1 MAVKQSIPYNDGIY
15 FITFTCYKWMP
26 LIELTNSY
34 DLVYNWFDYLKS
46 KGHYITG
53 YVIMPNHVHALI
65 GFQNAGKSINK
76 IVGDGKRF
84 IAYEI
89 VNRLQAQNE
98 FALLDQLNAALEP
111 ADKLRGKKHEVWE
124 DSFDW
129 KDCRS
134 HFFMNQKLE
143 YMHVN
148 PCTSKWNLALNPA
161 EYLHSSARFYICGEQ
176 GVYRVTNVNQL
187 DDVDLTKR
195 NADK

>member
-1 MAVKQSIPYNDGIY
+1 MAVKQSIPDHDGIY
-15 FITFTCYKWMP
+15 FITFTCYKWIP

-65 GFQNAGKSINK
+65 GLQNAGKSINK

-98 FALLDQLNAALEP
+98 FALLDQLNAVVEP

-176 GVYRVTNVNQL
+176 GVYIVTNVNEL

>member
-1 MAVKQSIPYNDGIY
+1 
-15 FITFTCYKWMP
+15 MP

-161 EYLHSSARFYICGEQ
+161 EYLHSSARFCICGEQ
-176 GVYRVTNVNQL
+176 GVYIVTNVNEL

>member
-98 FALLDQLNAALEP
+98 FALLDQLNAAVEP

>member
-15 FITFTCYKWMP
+15 FITITCYKWMP

-46 KGHYITG
+46 KEHYITG

-98 FALLDQLNAALEP
+98 FAILDQLNAAVEP

>member
-1 MAVKQSIPYNDGIY
+1 
-15 FITFTCYKWMP
+15 
-26 LIELTNSY
+26 
-34 DLVYNWFDYLKS
+34 
-46 KGHYITG
+46 
-53 YVIMPNHVHALI
+53 MPNHVHALI

>member
-187 DDVDLTKR
+187 DDIDLTKR

>member
-1 MAVKQSIPYNDGIY
+1 MPIKQTTPCNDGIY

-34 DLVYNWFDYLKS
+34 DLVYKWFDYLKT

-65 GFQNAGKSINK
+65 GFQNTGKSINK

-84 IAYEI
+84 MAYEI
-89 VNRLQAQNE
+89 VNRFQVMFELE
-98 FALLDQLNAALEP
+98 ILDQLSAAVELT
-111 ADKLRGKKHEVWE
+111 DRLRGKKHEVWE

-134 HFFMNQKLE
+134 HFFMNQKLD
-143 YMHVN
+143 YMHGN
-148 PCTSKWNLALNPA
+148 PCTSKWNLALSPG
-161 EYLHSSARFYICGEQ
+161 EYLHSSARFYIYGEQ
-176 GVYRVTNVNQL
+176 GVYIVTNVNEL
-187 DDVDLTKR
+187 DDVDLTKKI
-195 NADK
+195 AHK